1 MDYPKTKKVEIVENI
16 SGVEITDH
24 YRWLEDSDL
33 EETKN
38 WIKYQNEIVD
48 KELKDKGFNI
58 FLEELVKDFK
68 FTNFTNPYPVNNR
81 YFYKERQPDED
92 QMVLYYKDGLD
103 GKPIK
108 IVDPNGMEENNTISL
123 DSWSNS
129 ESGRYVAYALSKSG
143 EEMGTLYIKDLNTGE
158 NLNDIIER
166 SRSFQVRWL
175 PDDSGFFYE
184 RNPEVG
190 TVSKNEE
197 HIHPKVYFHKLG
209 ENSKKDKLIFGKNR
223 PKDDMISINS
233 SVDGRYLSIAVGQK
247 WTENDV
253 YIYDRD
259 LEKLSLLI
267 KDIKAKFSI
276 VFLKDKLLTL
286 TNYKADNY
294 RILCS
299 DLNNFPKSIDDWQ
312 EFISEKSYVL
322 ESIRCTEDKILVEY
336 LVNACSKVEIFDY
349 FGKKIGDIPLP
360 EYSSTAGLTT
370 RRKEKE
376 FFYGVTSFTF
386 PKIVYRYD
394 PVADS
399 YGEFKRIDSPINK
412 DDYVVRQEW
421 FISRDKTKIP
431 LFIFHK
437 KGLVQNGAN
446 PAILYGYGGFGHN
459 QSPGFMRSWIP
470 WIERGGVFVIANIR
484 GGGEFGKKWH
494 TGGIKEKKQNSFDD
508 FIAAAEYLVK
518 EKYTTSNKLGI
529 LGGRNGGLLVS
540 AVSLQ
545 RPDLFH
551 AVVSR
556 VPLTDMVR
564 FSKFAMALR
573 WVHEYGDPAK
583 EDELKNILKW
593 SPYHNVKGGVEYP
606 ATLFTTAEKDTR
618 VDPLHSRKMA
628 AILQSVNKKNRIL
641 LFTEI
646 QAGHG
651 SGKPISKIVEDQA
664 IIISFFSQELGL
676 EI

>member
-494 TGGIKEKKQNSFDD
+494 TGGIKEK
-508 FIAAAEYLVK
+508 
-518 EKYTTSNKLGI
+518 YTTSNKLGI
-529 LGGRNGGLLVS
+529 LGGSNGGLLVS

-564 FSKFAMALR
+564 FSKFGMALR